1 MRLSILFISNQNPIE
16 LWQQNK
22 HCIFRGQKI
31 QSSRQFARSI
41 SAAGG
46 IFTSL
51 SHKRNQENMK
61 KKNQEIKK
69 EIKQFQQKKLCQVH
83 FRRRWRTSAHPSHI
97 KRYQE
102 NMKKNITKNRKTTS
116 RNKKN
121 CKVHLAKAGICGGH
135 LHILATLFWDEN
147 VRRENRDSQTR
158 NSQNA
163 EIKQY
168 NHVVPKISLC
178 LLLSGGTKYGWFS
191 YWWGLWLVTNW
202 QWIKKISG

>member
-1 MRLSILFISNQNPIE
+1 MASVPKRSTAFSGDKKSRAADNLRGSS
-16 LWQQNK
+16 QQ
-22 HCIFRGQKI
+22 HVG
-31 QSSRQFARSI
+31 SSRPCHI
-41 SAAGG
+41 
-46 IFTSL
+46 
-51 SHKRNQENMK
+51 KDVK
-61 KKNQEIKK
+61 KIWKNEEIKK

-135 LHILATLFWDEN
+135 LHILATLFWHEN

>member
-1 MRLSILFISNQNPIE
+1 
-16 LWQQNK
+16 
-22 HCIFRGQKI
+22 
-31 QSSRQFARSI
+31 
-41 SAAGG
+41 
-46 IFTSL
+46 
-51 SHKRNQENMK
+51 MK

-135 LHILATLFWDEN
+135 LHILATLFWHQN

-168 NHVVPKISLC
+168 NHVVPKNSLC
-178 LLLSGGTKYGWFS
+178 LVLSGGNKLWMIFLLMGTVVGDEVAVNKENIRKIPRNRNTIRDGGITAMGGWGC
-191 YWWGLWLVTNW
+191 WWGWGGCDYS
-202 QWIKKISG
+202 I

>member
-1 MRLSILFISNQNPIE
+1 MASVPKRSTAFSRDKKSRAADTLRGPS
-16 LWQQNK
+16 QQQV
-22 HCIFRGQKI
+22 G
-31 QSSRQFARSI
+31 SSRPCHI
-41 SAAGG
+41 
-46 IFTSL
+46 
-51 SHKRNQENMK
+51 K
-61 KKNQEIKK
+61 EIKK
-69 EIKQFQQKKLCQVH
+69 IWRKKIKKSRKKSNNFNKKNFVRCILGEGGGH
-83 FRRRWRTSAHPSHI
+83 LHI
-97 KRYQE
+97 PVTLKDTKKIW
-102 NMKKNITKNRKTTS
+102 KKNITKNRKTTS

-135 LHILATLFWDEN
+135 LHILATLFWHQN